1 MCRTTIYYELKR
13 GACVQ
18 LTTDMEYEERY
29 SPEIAE
35 SKYRAHL
42 AAKGAPLKIGND
54 FAFAECVE
62 NLIINEHYSPGAA
75 LAKIRQNNAFQT
87 EICESTLYNYIYGG
101 VFLHLSPEHL
111 FYKGRRKNPAPD
123 NAAARAPA
131 GESIEH
137 RPPEVWWR
145 NTFGNWELDRDRK
158 STRLNSS
165 HAT

>member
-1 MCRTTIYYELKR
+1 MNRKGYHHLTWNDRLTIEKMLKAGCSRKQIATALGVCRTTIYYELKR

-75 LAKIRQNNAFQT
+75 LAKIRQNNPFQT
-87 EICESTLYNYIYGG
+87 EICESTLYNYE
-101 VFLHLSPEHL
+101 LHP
-111 FYKGRRKNPAPD
+111 
-123 NAAARAPA
+123 
-131 GESIEH
+131 IC
-137 RPPEVWWR
+137 
-145 NTFGNWELDRDRK
+145 
-158 STRLNSS
+158 
-165 HAT
+165 